1 LENNVGTPPQI
12 RLFLIPVNMKILTR
26 LPSWLTNK
34 YFIATAGFCVIMLFL
49 DKNDLFTQL
58 ERRKTLK
65 KLEASKRYYLAE
77 IEKEKADNEGLKNDP
92 ATMEKF
98 AREKYL
104 MKRDNEDI
112 FLIPEN
118 PDASKK

>member
-1 LENNVGTPPQI
+1 
-12 RLFLIPVNMKILTR
+12 MKILTR

-77 IEKEKADNEGLKNDP
+77 IEKERADNEGLKNDP